1 MKTKEEIRELAYQS
15 YSITDNVFY
24 EHKDV
29 YIKGFIDGYNSN
41 QVDCHVSGDFGEKN
55 GMDLAM
61 SIIRKFRD
69 KYNPSNAVM
78 YIKDEETGEIIFYAD
93 KEESDKLLKIV
104 SQNSR

>member
-1 MKTKEEIRELAYQS
+1 MAIKNNKNEDLRVDLNSTDKESIPVELP
-15 YSITDNVFY
+15 
-24 EHKDV
+24 
-29 YIKGFIDGYNSN
+29 
-41 QVDCHVSGDFGEKN
+41 VSGDFGEKN

-61 SIIRKFRD
+61 NIIRKFRD